1 MEGTRVEILEEIRVW
16 ARMKA
21 SGTRI
26 YCIGDVAG
34 TGKST
39 IAKTLAKEWYNDGIL
54 VAMFFF
60 SQESTSVGTASD
72 FCFSIADQI
81 EEFDRS
87 PDLKAYWESIFAG
100 RKNLASRDFDEQWSK
115 LVLRPLSM
123 LSQRGNLLL
132 VVDAPDEC
140 TASTRIPLLE
150 CLLKACS
157 SESLLHIRVL
167 LTTRNEPDLLK
178 LLRHNAFSNIILHK
192 SLRNST
198 NSNADVAFYVNQRL
212 DQNEIFTSS
221 PEQRLLLVDRCDG
234 LFIFAFLA
242 CNLLEDA
249 CSDDRP
255 LEDILHEFT
264 SLDAL
269 YHRTLSRADRS
280 PKFTREPLRMI
291 LGIIIVA
298 QEPLSIS
305 AIKDLLVPSVGSMD
319 VAALVG
325 RLGTILASGGIEEPL
340 YILHATF
347 TEFLLRQNWVTT
359 SGRKAINEYAV
370 SRAQSNRLMARGCF
384 SILLKDLSGELM
396 YAPHYY

>member
-1 MEGTRVEILEEIRVW
+1 MEGTRVEILEEIRAW
-16 ARMKA
+16 AHMKET
-21 SGTRI
+21 GTRI

-39 IAKTLAKEWYNDGIL
+39 IAKTLAKEWYSEGLL

-72 FCFSIADQI
+72 FCFSVADQI

-87 PDLKAYWESIFAG
+87 PELKAYWESIFAS

-123 LSQRGNLLL
+123 FSQRGNLLL
-132 VVDAPDEC
+132 VIDAPDEC
-140 TASTRIPLLE
+140 TAPTRTPLLE

-157 SESLLHIRVL
+157 SESLQHIRVL
-167 LTTRNEPDLLK
+167 LTTRNEPDLLR
-178 LLRHNAFSNIILHK
+178 LLRHKDFSNIILHK
-192 SLRNST
+192 SLRNSA

-212 DQNEIFTSS
+212 DQSEIFTSS
-221 PEQRLLLVDRCDG
+221 PEQRVLLIDRCDG

-255 LEDILHEFT
+255 LADILHEFT

-291 LGIIIVA
+291 LGVIVIA

-305 AIKDLLVPSVGSMD
+305 AIKDLLAPSVGSVD

-325 RLGTILASGGIEEPL
+325 RLGTILGSGGIDDPL

-347 TEFLLRQNWVTT
+347 TEFLLRQNWITT
-359 SGRKAINEYAV
+359 GGRKAINEYAV
-370 SRAQSNRLMARGCF
+370 SRVQINRIMARNCC
-384 SILLKDLSGELM
+384 SILMNNLVG
-396 YAPHYY
+396 A